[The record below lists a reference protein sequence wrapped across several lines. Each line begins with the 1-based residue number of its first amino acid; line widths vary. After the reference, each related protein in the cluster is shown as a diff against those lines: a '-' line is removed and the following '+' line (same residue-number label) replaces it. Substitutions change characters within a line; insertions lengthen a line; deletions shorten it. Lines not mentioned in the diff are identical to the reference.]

1 VKLTKLTK
9 EQADY
14 IGVADK
20 GPFKSDAY
28 RYYQHDLAGL

>member
-1 VKLTKLTK
+1 LHLKKINVELEELTK

-14 IGVADK
+14 IGVNVE

-28 RYYQHDLAGL
+28 RY